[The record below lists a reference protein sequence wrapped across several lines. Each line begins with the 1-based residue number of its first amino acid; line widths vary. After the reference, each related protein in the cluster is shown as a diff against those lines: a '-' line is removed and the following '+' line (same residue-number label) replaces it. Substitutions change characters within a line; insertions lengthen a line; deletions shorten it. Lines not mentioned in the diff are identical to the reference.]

1 MLKSFLISISNG
13 VVIVRNSSKTSFVI
27 DIKEKQESDPILL
40 QLKGVVR
47 QQNVKVFSREGDGV
61 IHY

>member
-1 MLKSFLISISNG
+1 MSISNG